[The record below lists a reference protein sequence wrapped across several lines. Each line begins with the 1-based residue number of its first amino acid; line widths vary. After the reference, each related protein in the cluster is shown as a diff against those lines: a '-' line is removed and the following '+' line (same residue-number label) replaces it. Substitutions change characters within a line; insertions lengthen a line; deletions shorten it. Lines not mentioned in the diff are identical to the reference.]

1 MDHLRCVVERI
12 TYQNADNGYT
22 VLKCAVKNAQDLVT
36 VVGIMP
42 DTHVGSVLAL
52 EGVWKVD
59 AKYGRQFSV
68 EKFEETLPAT
78 VYGIEKY
85 LGSGLI
91 KGVGPKFARRIVEKF
106 GKDTL
111 DVIEENPDAL
121 IEVEGIGR
129 VRVERIR
136 KSWEEQKE
144 IKNIMLFLQG
154 HEVSTSHAT
163 KIFKTYG
170 SDSIS
175 VVQENPYRLAD
186 DIWGIGFKTA
196 DTIAE
201 KMGIEKDRFIRLR
214 SGILYTLNKL
224 SENGHCYAVREQL
237 IQAAVQLLEV
247 EEAELEI
254 TLDEMLRTEEVIR
267 EEEAIYLPPFFFSE
281 TGCAKRL
288 LKLLAAE
295 RRVQMDVD
303 TVMETVMG
311 RTGQGQHI
319 TYDEVQLEAIRAAV
333 SSKIMVLTGG
343 PGTGKTTTTMGI
355 IAAYRAAGCRI
366 ILAAPTGRAAKRMS
380 EATGM
385 EAKTIHRL
393 LEYKPPEGYQRKEE
407 NPLEGDVLILDECSM
422 IDIML
427 MYNLLKAIPEH
438 MTLIMVGD
446 TDQLPS
452 VGAGNV
458 LKDIISSGRIPVV
471 RLSRIFRQTRGSRII
486 MNAHRINKGEQ
497 IDMRGGRDSDFFFA
511 AKETN
516 EEVVELLVK
525 YCTENLPRYYHVD
538 ALQDIQVLTPMQR
551 GVCGAANLNQV
562 LQEAMN
568 PGSIFLRRGGTQYRL
583 HDKVMQIRND
593 YDKEVFNG
601 DIGVIN
607 HVDMEERELTV
618 NFDGREVV
626 YDVSELEELTL
637 AYATTIHKSQGSE
650 YPIVVMPFTMS
661 HYVMLQRN
669 LLYTGVTRAKKILVL
684 IGEKKA
690 VWYAV
695 KNETTADRNTKLA
708 ERLREDSMES
718 RIVARMVQ
726 TERAGRQSDNNAG
739 RAEAAAGDVP
749 AARSDR
755 QEVPAAGSLNQN
767 KVRMIRY
774 KGGAQPSMV
783 GEQPALYS
791 GSLFQRLGQSEF
803 RSSFSLKSND
813 RNYVREKGMD
823 TVRKHA
829 QDFIAKRLSP
839 AAPANDGRQTPM
851 RGHPVFVAQHATA
864 TCCRGCLA
872 KWHGI
877 AEGEALSE
885 SEQEY
890 LADVIME
897 WIRRQMETT

>member
-129 VRVERIR
+129 VRVERIK

-237 IQAAVQLLEV
+237 IQTAEQLLEV

-254 TLDEMLRTEEVIR
+254 TLDEMLRTEDVIR

-303 TVMETVMG
+303 TVMETVIG

-319 TYDEVQLEAIRAAV
+319 TYDEV
-333 SSKIMVLTGG
+333 
-343 PGTGKTTTTMGI
+343 
-355 IAAYRAAGCRI
+355 
-366 ILAAPTGRAAKRMS
+366 
-380 EATGM
+380 
-385 EAKTIHRL
+385 
-393 LEYKPPEGYQRKEE
+393 
-407 NPLEGDVLILDECSM
+407 
-422 IDIML
+422 
-427 MYNLLKAIPEH
+427 
-438 MTLIMVGD
+438 
-446 TDQLPS
+446 
-452 VGAGNV
+452 
-458 LKDIISSGRIPVV
+458 
-471 RLSRIFRQTRGSRII
+471 
-486 MNAHRINKGEQ
+486 
-497 IDMRGGRDSDFFFA
+497 
-511 AKETN
+511 
-516 EEVVELLVK
+516 
-525 YCTENLPRYYHVD
+525 
-538 ALQDIQVLTPMQR
+538 
-551 GVCGAANLNQV
+551 
-562 LQEAMN
+562 
-568 PGSIFLRRGGTQYRL
+568 
-583 HDKVMQIRND
+583 
-593 YDKEVFNG
+593 
-601 DIGVIN
+601 
-607 HVDMEERELTV
+607 
-618 NFDGREVV
+618 
-626 YDVSELEELTL
+626 
-637 AYATTIHKSQGSE
+637 
-650 YPIVVMPFTMS
+650 
-661 HYVMLQRN
+661 
-669 LLYTGVTRAKKILVL
+669 
-684 IGEKKA
+684 
-690 VWYAV
+690 
-695 KNETTADRNTKLA
+695 
-708 ERLREDSMES
+708 
-718 RIVARMVQ
+718 
-726 TERAGRQSDNNAG
+726 
-739 RAEAAAGDVP
+739 
-749 AARSDR
+749 
-755 QEVPAAGSLNQN
+755 
-767 KVRMIRY
+767 
-774 KGGAQPSMV
+774 
-783 GEQPALYS
+783 
-791 GSLFQRLGQSEF
+791 
-803 RSSFSLKSND
+803 
-813 RNYVREKGMD
+813 
-823 TVRKHA
+823 
-829 QDFIAKRLSP
+829 
-839 AAPANDGRQTPM
+839 
-851 RGHPVFVAQHATA
+851 
-864 TCCRGCLA
+864 
-872 KWHGI
+872 
-877 AEGEALSE
+877 
-885 SEQEY
+885 
-890 LADVIME
+890 
-897 WIRRQMETT
+897 